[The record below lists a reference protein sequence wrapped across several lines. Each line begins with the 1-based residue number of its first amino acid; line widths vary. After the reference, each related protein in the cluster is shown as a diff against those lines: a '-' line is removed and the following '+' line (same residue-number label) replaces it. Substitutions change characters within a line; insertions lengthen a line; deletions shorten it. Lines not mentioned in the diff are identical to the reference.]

1 MGRTMSFYDLRD
13 AMAQPGC
20 PVCRLTA
27 AAVEHYLDTLLWEN
41 VNDAG
46 ARHQIRAARGF
57 CNQHAWQLVAG
68 GSSLGAVI
76 IVRDVLQNMLRLLE
90 NAGYQAPAASLSR
103 RAKNA
108 LDGRRPPPA
117 NTRLVAELG
126 PQAAC
131 PACAQ
136 ARTTEEVLIA
146 TLIEGLLG
154 DDGLLPAYQS
164 SQGLCLRHFRQA
176 LAEARNPAVFE
187 ALVGAQ
193 RAKWERLV
201 EQLSEIVRKEDY
213 RFRDEPRG
221 EEIGASLRAIAAL
234 CGPRPSAK

>member
-20 PVCRLTA
+20 PVCRLMA

-46 ARHQIRAARGF
+46 ARQQIRRARGF

-76 IVRDVLQNMLRLLE
+76 ITRDVLQNLLRLLE
-90 NAGYQAPAASLSR
+90 DAGFQAPAVSLRR
-103 RAKNA
+103 RAKHA
-108 LDGRRPPPA
+108 LEGRRPPPA
-117 NTRLVAELG
+117 NAQLVAQLG
-126 PQAAC
+126 PQAPC

-136 ARTTEEVLIA
+136 AETTEEVLIA
-146 TLIEGLLG
+146 TLVEGLLG
-154 DDGLLPAYQS
+154 DDGLLPAYRAS
-164 SQGLCLRHFRQA
+164 EGMCLKHFRQA
-176 LAEARNPAVFE
+176 LSEARSPAVFE
-187 ALVGAQ
+187 ALVDVQ
-193 RAKWERLV
+193 RTKWQQLV

-221 EEIGASLRAIAAL
+221 EEVGASLRAIAAL
-234 CGPRPSAK
+234 CGPRASAK